1 MNRFRVEKR
10 TSQIN
15 LQSDYSAHAP
25 RFNATNEPNEDS
37 PAILRS
43 PFRLRFSSSNRG
55 LEQGDQPL
63 MAKPPLK
70 RNEYTPAELSELDL
84 SNTVAFEAELDEAVH
99 PAKAI

>member
-1 MNRFRVEKR
+1 
-10 TSQIN
+10 
-15 LQSDYSAHAP
+15 
-25 RFNATNEPNEDS
+25 
-37 PAILRS
+37 
-43 PFRLRFSSSNRG
+43 
-55 LEQGDQPL
+55 